1 MNLLEKQL
9 ADKTQSA
16 KHHVE
21 ELTQMRVELAQERS
35 SLAILKQEIKDNAAE
50 ELGRTRAIHSQ
61 QCTEL
66 QDQIEKMK
74 KEKKNVER
82 EMDSAK
88 ASLKGMTL
96 CVCYSHM

>member
-1 MNLLEKQL
+1 MTLLEKQL
-9 ADKTQSA
+9 VDKTQSA

-50 ELGRTRAIHSQ
+50 EMVRTRTIHSQ

-66 QDQIEKMK
+66 QDQLEKIK
-74 KEKKNVER
+74 KEKKNLER
-82 EMDSAK
+82 EVDSVK
-88 ASLKGMTL
+88 ASLKGIIL
-96 CVCYSHM
+96 LERHIS